1 MSVALGGFVQEAFMG
16 GSWALKVNV
25 SEFELG
31 ERCLTVTGDTHVGGV
46 IFQLVEQLSHVR
58 NDWSSFALWWPDKC
72 QWLNKTKMTLDQ
84 YGVQG
89 DAVLLFTR
97 THKLLRLRLP
107 DQQVIDMSVD
117 FSSCLFYA
125 LRQICQTIGIRHWEE
140 ASLLRDNNTSLVDS
154 VCKKKPPQQ
163 QHSKAKNGE
172 NAALLRDHDSNSL
185 SSSNTSTLNNSHM
198 SHNSSSLKFR
208 RSHSRN
214 SIDNFNLDPQSLT
227 LSPIVSVQHY
237 LTKVCPKYKNIFD
250 KTRINSRFVF
260 VWQYYLELK
269 LLKNLNL

>member
-1 MSVALGGFVQEAFMG
+1 MSVASKCSGFVQEAFMG
-16 GSWALKVNV
+16 GSWSLKVNV

-31 ERCLTVTGDTHVGGV
+31 ERCLAVTGDTHVGGV

-84 YGVQG
+84 CGVQA
-89 DAVLLFTR
+89 DAVLQFTR
-97 THKLLRLRLP
+97 THKLLRLQLP
-107 DQQVIDMSVD
+107 DQQVLDMSVD

-140 ASLLRDNNTSLVDS
+140 ASLLRDTNSSSLVD
-154 VCKKKPPQQ
+154 KKKPQ
-163 QHSKAKNGE
+163 QHSKVKSGE
-172 NAALLRDHDSNSL
+172 SATLIRDHDSNSL
-185 SSSNTSTLNNSHM
+185 SSSNASTLNNSM

-214 SIDNFNLDPQSLT
+214 SLIDNFNYDPQSLT

-250 KTRINSRFVF
+250 KTRINSRFEV
-260 VWQYYLELK
+260 VLTINAILD
-269 LLKNLNL
+269 